1 MGMMI
6 HRRKEG
12 HLFPKTKA
20 EIKAETKETPV
31 EIKETVKVD
40 DKKEKEAVY
49 SLEEINKL
57 PFFTLKS
64 VAANNGVDVKGKKG
78 SEIKAELIKK
88 LGL

>member
-12 HLFPKTKA
+12 HLFPKVETKV
-20 EIKAETKETPV
+20 ETKAETKENHV
-31 EIKETVKVD
+31 EPKVEE
-40 DKKEKEAVY
+40 KKEKEARY
-49 SLEEINKL
+49 SLEEINRL

-78 SEIKAELIKK
+78 AEIKAELIKK